1 MGVQLLHFSAENL
14 LSTRRSSWLSWGSS
28 SRCPGVSLHPNPVS
42 RSVAPPHSK
51 TAKAVNAAKTTALE
65 LVDNKTAQDLN
76 ATKTMAVATLAGSLR
91 LNLELS
97 TNSHKTV
104 EDPSVVRT
112 MEERREPACRSG
124 LPNPGFLNKLN
135 SRGKNGWKLSQYFW
149 MKTTIK

>member
-51 TAKAVNAAKTTALE
+51 TAKAVNAVKTTALE
-65 LVDNKTAQDLN
+65 LVDN
-76 ATKTMAVATLAGSLR
+76 
-91 LNLELS
+91 
-97 TNSHKTV
+97 KTV

>member
-51 TAKAVNAAKTTALE
+51 TAKAVNAAKT
-65 LVDNKTAQDLN
+65 
-76 ATKTMAVATLAGSLR
+76 MAVATLAGSLR

-135 SRGKNGWKLSQYFW
+135 SIGKNGWKLS
-149 MKTTIK
+149 